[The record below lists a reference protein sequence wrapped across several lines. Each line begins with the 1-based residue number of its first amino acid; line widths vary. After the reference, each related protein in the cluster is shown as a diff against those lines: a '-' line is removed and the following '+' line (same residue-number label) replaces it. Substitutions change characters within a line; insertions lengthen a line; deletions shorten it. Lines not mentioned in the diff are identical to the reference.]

1 MTTRC
6 WLELTHLEALEVSY
20 LYNGQSIGDVS
31 WISGLGRLRELSLV
45 YLDLTSLDF
54 VLELGT
60 LEYLS
65 VSDNQL
71 TDLSAI
77 SGLQQLNSL
86 YLWNNQI
93 SDVSPLTKPCQIL
106 VS

>member
-1 MTTRC
+1 M
-6 WLELTHLEALEVSY
+6 
-20 LYNGQSIGDVS
+20 
-31 WISGLGRLRELSLV
+31 
-45 YLDLTSLDF
+45 LDLTSLDF
-54 VLELGT
+54 ALELGT

-93 SDVSPLTKPCQIL
+93 SDVSPLDEPAK
-106 VS
+106 SW